1 MMAYAPAP
9 VGAASL
15 RTARDPDVLRTGL

>member
-9 VGAASL
+9 VGAATL
-15 RTARDPDVLRTGL
+15 RTARDPGVPRTGL